1 MSESLN
7 NIAVIYRGMYAR
19 LRPRPSNFF
28 QIKENNE
35 KFFLN
40 EIGNCDIFCETN
52 SFDETN
58 DNELRKC
65 MNWKHINF
73 NNSNRSCMDSVM
85 NSLKIY
91 DFTQYEF
98 IFNIRFGLQ
107 FNKPLSMF
115 NLDGDKFNCLW
126 KEPRRLNNN
135 GNTRVSDHLF
145 AFPTKYLNN
154 FNNINLDDESIS
166 YGRGKMI
173 KPADKAH
180 HIMHYLNLDIENEV
194 NFMLEGEHWSGG
206 RDCDPEGMSY
216 IEVHRGKMIQ

>member
-73 NNSNRSCMDSVM
+73 NNTNRSCMDSVM

-115 NLDGDKFNCLW
+115 NLDNDKFNCLW

-145 AFPTKYLNN
+145 AFPTKYLSN

-194 NFMLEGEHWSGG
+194 NFMLKGEHWSGG